1 MQPASLAQW
10 QAGLSS
16 RTSGENRP
24 DLAQELMTR
33 FPIGKGARMIR
44 AVMAKS
50 LAASAS
56 RASCSVANLPKWL
69 RRKRGANA
77 SDIALNSG
85 QYPHLLEWASFLL
98 HSVPTV

>member
-1 MQPASLAQW
+1 MQPALLAQW

-50 LAASAS
+50 LPLARAAGLIFTGIGM
-56 RASCSVANLPKWL
+56 VF
-69 RRKRGANA
+69 NA
-77 SDIALNSG
+77 A
-85 QYPHLLEWASFLL
+85 
-98 HSVPTV
+98 